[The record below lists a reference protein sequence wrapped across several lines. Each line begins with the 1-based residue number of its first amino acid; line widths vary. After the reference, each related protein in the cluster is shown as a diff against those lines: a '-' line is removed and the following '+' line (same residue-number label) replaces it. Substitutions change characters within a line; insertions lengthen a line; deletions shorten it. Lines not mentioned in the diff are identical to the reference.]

1 MFSITPQR
9 AASPEIRQRTHLIT
23 TVGSIVFLLLVGRLF
38 FLQVLQGEH
47 FTYLSKNNS
56 IRLKKTLGLRGMVFD
71 RRGRLLVDNRPAF
84 DLVFVHEDTEDPEA
98 TLRHLTRIL
107 DRNEGEFLDL
117 HHQNERSSSYEEIVL
132 ERDIDWR
139 SVVAVE
145 THQFD
150 LPGVELRI
158 SPRRNYPQNGT
169 AAHLLGYVGEISPE
183 QLKDLK
189 EKGYGLGDEIGQSGM
204 EKKWEKFLRSRRGG
218 QQVEV
223 DALGRPV
230 RILLERQPVP
240 GKSAFLT
247 LDRDLQET
255 AYRALKGK
263 EGAIVV
269 MEVRSGA
276 ILALVSTPAF
286 NPNAFAN
293 GMTRKEWRVLAQDE
307 MNPLNNKAT
316 RGKYPPGSTF
326 KIVVAIAAL
335 EEDLIQ
341 PETRIFDPGYFAV
354 GNRKFRGWKKGGHGW
369 VDLHKAIVQSSDVYF
384 YGLGQQLGIDRIAR
398 YARMLGL
405 GKKTGIALDGEK
417 EGLIPDSVWKK
428 NRIGQPWFPGD
439 TPSAAIGQGYVSVT
453 PLQMANLMTTIAN
466 GGTLYRPWFVRK
478 VESADGT
485 LIQEYG
491 PQKIRTVPMKDS
503 TLVHIRRALRDV
515 VNSRSGTGGK
525 ARSGMVGIAGKTGTA
540 QVVAMRNGSVKSEE
554 LPYVIRD
561 HAWFVAYAPVEQPEI
576 ALAVLVEHGGHGGS
590 AAAPLAKTLIE
601 KYFSL
606 PGAPYSNGEHASGEG
621 KDQASG

>member
-1 MFSITPQR
+1 
-9 AASPEIRQRTHLIT
+9 
-23 TVGSIVFLLLVGRLF
+23 
-38 FLQVLQGEH
+38 
-47 FTYLSKNNS
+47 
-56 IRLKKTLGLRGMVFD
+56 
-71 RRGRLLVDNRPAF
+71 
-84 DLVFVHEDTEDPEA
+84 
-98 TLRHLTRIL
+98 
-107 DRNEGEFLDL
+107 
-117 HHQNERSSSYEEIVL
+117 
-132 ERDIDWR
+132 
-139 SVVAVE
+139 VAVE

-398 YARMLGL
+398 YARTVGL
-405 GKKTGIALDGEK
+405 GEKTGVALDGEK
-417 EGLIPDSVWKK
+417 DGLIPDSVWKK